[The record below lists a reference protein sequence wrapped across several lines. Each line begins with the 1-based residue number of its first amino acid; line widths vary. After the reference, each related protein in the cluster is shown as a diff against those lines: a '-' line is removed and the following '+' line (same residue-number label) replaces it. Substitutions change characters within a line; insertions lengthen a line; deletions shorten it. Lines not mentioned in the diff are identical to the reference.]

1 MLWRHSPSPHAVL
14 ICFSWYFKERSLAR
28 PKKCTTW
35 DIIVISCSMLA
46 SDLSALRTCIFV
58 IAKAQEA
65 FSADFDRPT
74 LKKSACSMHKSHVSI
89 AAPQSCAIP
98 ACLPLHS
105 SALFTLPIESTISNH
120 LRLGGDLS
128 LAVGD
133 LDTELLG
140 TCNNLYPLPR
150 GDSVCDP
157 ANIVSNLTS
166 SHITHHGWTYSA
178 A

>member
-1 MLWRHSPSPHAVL
+1 MLWRHSLLAVL

-65 FSADFDRPT
+65 FSVEFDRPT
-74 LKKSACSMHKSHVSI
+74 LKKSACSMHTKVMSQLLLHSH
-89 AAPQSCAIP
+89 APFLP
-98 ACLPLHS
+98 VLPLHS
-105 SALFTLPIESTISNH
+105 SALFTLPTESTISNH

-133 LDTELLG
+133 LNTELLG

-166 SHITHHGWTYSA
+166 SHIAHHGWTYSA